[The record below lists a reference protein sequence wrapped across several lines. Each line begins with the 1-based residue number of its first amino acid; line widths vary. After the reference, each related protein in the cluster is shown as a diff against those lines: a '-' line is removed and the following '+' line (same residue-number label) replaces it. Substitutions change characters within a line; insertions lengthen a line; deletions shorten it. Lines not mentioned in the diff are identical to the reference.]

1 MITEAV
7 KFQRKE
13 LELKALLEITQAI
26 NENKREAVLL
36 EIFKFTCLIH
46 LNIKSLILYVAD
58 NEGFTERVVHNIK
71 GKTPKAIP
79 YRDVQENKEIGKLNL
94 VMSEEYSF
102 AELDI
107 YVPVYHKDKMLAILL
122 LKKKEDDRELDLDF
136 TQALTNILV
145 VALEN
150 KRFARK
156 QLDQERINRE
166 IEIASN
172 VQRMLFPAQL
182 PETDR
187 LQAKV
192 TYYPHSTVGG
202 DYYDLVQKN
211 EDEVFFCIADVSG
224 KGMPAALLMSNFQA
238 ALRTLLRSS
247 SNLKMIVEQL
257 NYTLFENTHGDRFI
271 TFFLGYYNFKKRE
284 LIYVNAGHNPPVLC
298 WEGEGRTELLG
309 AGTTIL
315 GAFEELPFLEMG
327 KREHLEQF
335 TLHLYTDGLTES
347 NNLKEED
354 YGDERFEK
362 YIAANLCVHPNVF
375 HEEFFA
381 TLDAFAEGVSR
392 KDDATLLSIRFH

>member
-7 KFQRKE
+7 KYQRKE

-46 LNIKSLILYVAD
+46 LNIKSLVLYVAD
-58 NEGFTERVVHNIK
+58 NEGFTERVAHNVK
-71 GKTPKAIP
+71 NKTPKSIP
-79 YRDVQENKEIGKLNL
+79 YKDVQENKEIGKLNL

-156 QLDQERINRE
+156 QLDQERVNRE

-172 VQRMLFPAQL
+172 VQRMLFPAEL

-247 SNLKMIVEQL
+247 SDLKMIVEQL

-298 WEGEGRTELLG
+298 WEGERRTELLQ

-315 GAFEELPFLEMG
+315 GAFEELPFLEIG
-327 KREHLEQF
+327 KREHLSQF

-347 NNLKEED
+347 NNLKEEE
-354 YGDERFEK
+354 YGDARFEK
-362 YIAANLCVHPNVF
+362 YISNNLCVHPKLF
-375 HEEFFA
+375 HEQFFD

-392 KDDATLLSIRFH
+392 KDDVTLLSIRFN